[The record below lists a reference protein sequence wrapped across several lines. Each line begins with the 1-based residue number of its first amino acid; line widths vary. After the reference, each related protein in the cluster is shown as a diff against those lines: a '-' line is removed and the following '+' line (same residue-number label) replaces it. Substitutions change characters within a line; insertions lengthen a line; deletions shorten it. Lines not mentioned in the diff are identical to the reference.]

1 MFDEQHWLAWAA
13 QQRSLQVGVSGLDTV
28 SNSRGVAPV
37 DASQI
42 ATIHRGVV
50 ELKRRNSSL
59 CEQLL
64 THYGVTG
71 RQCPDRSRSSRYGS
85 TRAQSDP
92 RIDVAKR
99 WVSEW
104 ARENA
109 Y

>member
-13 QQRSLQVGVSGLDTV
+13 YERGRQVGVSGLETV
-28 SNSRGVAPV
+28 RDSRALVAV
-37 DASQI
+37 DADQI
-42 ATIHRGVV
+42 ATIHRGVI
-50 ELKRRNSSL
+50 ELKRRNTSL

-71 RQCPDRSRSSRYGS
+71 RQRPGASATVRYGS
-85 TRAQSDP
+85 TRRQTEP
-92 RIDVAKR
+92 RIEVAKR

-109 Y
+109 H